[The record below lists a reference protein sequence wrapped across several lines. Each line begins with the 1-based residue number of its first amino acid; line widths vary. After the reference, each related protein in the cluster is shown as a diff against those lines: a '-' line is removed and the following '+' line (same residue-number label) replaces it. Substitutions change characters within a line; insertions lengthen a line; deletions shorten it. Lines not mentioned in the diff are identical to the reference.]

1 MKERINQLFADRL
14 TRQATFLAILFLLCC
29 IVIIIFNLRSIP
41 PIIPLYN
48 QQAWGDA
55 RLANKL
61 LLFLP
66 VGIVCIFTI
75 VNLLLARMYVHTM
88 PLVARFF
95 SITLT
100 FCALL
105 TLIFTLRTLQ
115 LII

>member
-1 MKERINQLFADRL
+1 MKERINQLFTDRL
-14 TRQATFLAILFLLCC
+14 IRQSTLLTLLFLLFSIL
-29 IVIIIFNLRSIP
+29 IVAITWQSMP

-48 QQAWGDA
+48 QQTWGDA
-55 RLANKL
+55 RLAAKF

-66 VGIVCIFTI
+66 SVIVFIF
-75 VNLLLARMYVHTM
+75 VVLNLLFMHMYIRTM
-88 PLVARFF
+88 PLVARFL

-105 TLIFTLRTLQ
+105 VFVFTLRTLQ